1 MFGKLKGYKTYV
13 AAVLAALAAIGAY
26 LTGDMSGADAFQACL
41 TALIGATVRHGISTR
56 AKGAAPLLLVAFG
69 AALLLPSCTFGD
81 GKYAVTYQ
89 PGAGVCVGTA
99 GGEYAVCWN
108 PGTGNFTAKGTRNGV
123 TVQLQYDKATG
134 TWRGTIPGS
143 GGEVVYDKA
152 KGARLE
158 PALPV
163 ASSAK

>member
-1 MFGKLKGYKTYV
+1 MFGKLKGYKTYI
-13 AAVLAALAAIGAY
+13 AAALGALTAIGAY
-26 LTGDMSGADAFQACL
+26 LTGDMNGADAFQACL
-41 TALIGATVRHGISTR
+41 TAVIGATMRHGFPKG

-99 GGEYAVCWN
+99 GGEYAVCVD
-108 PGTGNFTAKGTRNGV
+108 PFTGNVTAKGTRNGV
-123 TVQLQYDKATG
+123 TVQLRYDRATG

-152 KGARLE
+152 NGARLE

-163 ASSAK
+163 AASAK